1 MYKGIVQFIRSHY
14 NCEEGFLPLHEP
26 RFVGNELKYVTEAIK
41 STFVSSV
48 GKFVTQFEEELIAY
62 TGAKKAVALS
72 NGTSALHLALRIVGV
87 ERDTEVLM
95 QPLSFIAT
103 ANASAYLG
111 AIPHFVDVDL
121 DTMSMSPESLKIRLE
136 SIIEIRDKTPYNK
149 ETNRRLSACVPM
161 HTFGHSARIDTLC
174 QICKEYNIPLVEDA
188 AESLGTKY
196 KNQSSGT
203 FGAVGIYSFNGN
215 KTITSGGGGAIVT
228 NNEELGIFAKHL
240 STTAKVPHSWEY
252 KHDHVGY
259 NYRMPNLNAALLC
272 AQLEKLDEFIENK
285 RSTAKAYE
293 SFFQSN
299 DKITYKKEPEN
310 CQSNFW
316 LNAIQLENKEQRN
329 SFLEF
334 SNKAGVMTRPIWSLL
349 NTLEMY
355 KNSPKGDLSNAYFL
369 EDRIVNIPSS
379 VIV

>member
-1 MYKGIVQFIRSHY
+1 M
-14 NCEEGFLPLHEP
+14 
-26 RFVGNELKYVTEAIK
+26 
-41 STFVSSV
+41 
-48 GKFVTQFEEELIAY
+48 
-62 TGAKKAVALS
+62 
-72 NGTSALHLALRIVGV
+72 
-87 ERDTEVLM
+87 ERGTEVLM

-103 ANASAYLG
+103 ANATAYLG

-121 DTMSMSPESLKIRLE
+121 DTMSLSPDALIKRLE
-136 SIIEIRDKTPYNK
+136 SIVEIRDKKPYNK

-174 QICKEYNIPLVEDA
+174 KICEEYNIPLVEDA

-196 KNQSSGT
+196 KNKSSGT
-203 FGAVGIYSFNGN
+203 FGTVGIYSFNGN

-228 NNEELGIFAKHL
+228 NDEELGTFAKHL

-252 KHDHVGY
+252 KHDYVGY

-285 RSTAKAYE
+285 RNTAKAYE
-293 SFFQSN
+293 FFFQSN
-299 DKITYKKEPEN
+299 DKINYKNEPEN
-310 CQSNFW
+310 CKSNFW

-334 SNKAGVMTRPIWSLL
+334 SNKEGVMTRPIWSLL

-355 KNSPKGDLSNAYFL
+355 KDSPSGDLTNAYFL